1 MSDPYKT
8 ISARKGQAMNF
19 DIAFERLIG
28 HEGGYVDHP
37 ADPGGR
43 TKYGITQ
50 RSYPNEDIRNMTLE
64 RAKDIYRRD
73 FWWAAGCDTVPDAV
87 KFDLFDMAV
96 NSGVKPAIKT
106 LQRAVGVDDD
116 GVIGPVTMQAMND
129 MHPARFVA
137 RFNGYRLRL
146 MSSLPNWPA
155 FGRGWAN
162 RIATNLIEA

>member
-1 MSDPYKT
+1 
-8 ISARKGQAMNF
+8 MNF
-19 DIAFERLIG
+19 DQAFERLVG

-43 TKYGITQ
+43 TKYGISQ
-50 RSYPNEDIRNMTLE
+50 RSYPGEDIRNMTLE

-73 FWWAAGCDTVPDAV
+73 FWWKAGCDTVPDAV

-96 NSGVKPAIKT
+96 NSGVQPAIRT

-116 GVIGPVTMQAMND
+116 GVIGPKTMQAIGAMN
-129 MHPARFVA
+129 PIRFVA
-137 RFNGYRLRL
+137 RFNGYRLQF
-146 MSSLPNWPA
+146 MSSLATCPA

-162 RIATNLIEA
+162 RIAKNLMEA

>member
-1 MSDPYKT
+1 
-8 ISARKGQAMNF
+8 MNF
-19 DIAFERLIG
+19 DQAFEKLVG

-43 TKYGITQ
+43 TKYGISQ

-96 NSGVKPAIKT
+96 NSGVRPAIRT
-106 LQRAVGVDDD
+106 LQKAAGVNDD
-116 GVIGPVTMQAMND
+116 GVIGPITLQAIQS

-137 RFNGYRLRL
+137 RFNGHRLQF
-146 MSSLPNWPA
+146 MSSLSTWQS

-162 RIATNLIEA
+162 RIAKNLMDA